1 MFLNFLPSII
11 TTFIMGLLA
20 MAFFTL
26 VERKFLGYF
35 QLRKGPNKVGIAG
48 LPQPFADALKLF
60 TKEQTK
66 PTFSMMMPFLF
77 APFMSLILALFMW
90 SLYPFYTSSMFIKWG
105 ALLFLCI
112 SSLNVYATLIAGWS
126 SNSKYALLGALR
138 AIAQTISYEVSM
150 ALIFLSPLC
159 LLLTLNMFFML
170 KITYIWLALPIM
182 PLFYC
187 WFISILAET
196 NRTPFD
202 FAEGESELV
211 SGFNIEYGSGPFA
224 MLFMAEYL
232 SILIMCIL
240 TSVFWLNSMYEFSFS
255 LTIKASILAFM
266 FILLRA
272 TLPRMR
278 YDRLMSLTWKSFL
291 PLSLVSIM
299 LIYPISLF
307 MLFY

>member
-1 MFLNFLPSII
+1 MTLNLLLSII
-11 TTFIMGLLA
+11 TTFIMSLLA

-66 PTFSMMMPFLF
+66 PTLSMLIPFLF
-77 APFMSLILALFMW
+77 APCLSLILALFMW
-90 SLYPFYTSSMFIKWG
+90 SLYPSFSTQTFIKWG

-112 SSLNVYATLIAGWS
+112 SSLNVYTTLIAGWS

-159 LLLTLNMFFML
+159 LLWSLNFFCIL
-170 KITYIWLALPIM
+170 NTSYIWLALPIL
-182 PLFYC
+182 PLFYS

-224 MLFMAEYL
+224 LIFMAEYL

-240 TSVFWLNSMYEFSFS
+240 TSIFWLSSIYDTSYILS
-255 LTIKASILAFM
+255 AKASILAFF

-278 YDRLMSLTWKSFL
+278 YDRLMNLTWKSFL
-291 PLSLVSIM
+291 PLSLTALI
-299 LIYPISLF
+299 LIYPISLT
-307 MLFY
+307 LVL